1 MRHLIAATALTMAAG
16 ALLPA
21 LLGSAPRAQSAD
33 PGASGNHALA
43 RRSAGGAA
51 ATVPS
56 AGWTTEVA
64 GTSAVATGVRIEG
77 DGERTRFRLELTR
90 PVLAN
95 IFALAAPYRVIV
107 DVPDLEFKLPAAAG
121 RTGHG
126 LINAFRYG
134 LFAAGKSRLVIDA
147 AGPVL
152 IENAAFVPAA
162 ERQPAHLVF
171 DLVRTDAAQFAA
183 LSRPPPSLRRESD
196 QRASRSDQEK
206 QPPRPKTTRPVIVID
221 PGHGGP
227 DPGAVAGPD
236 LAEKNVV
243 LAVARHLKSIL
254 DAGRRYQ
261 VHLTRNE
268 DIFVSLDDRVRLS
281 RQHGADLFVSLHVD
295 ALAEREVAK
304 SVRGATIYTLS
315 ERASDETARRL
326 AEKENSS
333 DLLAGLEAVPAAGE
347 DQVRTIL
354 IDLIRRE
361 TANFS
366 AHFRNVLADRLKG
379 RIALSRDP
387 QRSAAFVVL
396 KQSETP
402 SVLLELGY
410 MSNADDQNR
419 LRTPEWQRQVAAA
432 VAGAI
437 DAYFAE
443 RLARIQR

>member
-1 MRHLIAATALTMAAG
+1 
-16 ALLPA
+16 
-21 LLGSAPRAQSAD
+21 
-33 PGASGNHALA
+33 
-43 RRSAGGAA
+43 
-51 ATVPS
+51 
-56 AGWTTEVA
+56 
-64 GTSAVATGVRIEG
+64 
-77 DGERTRFRLELTR
+77 
-90 PVLAN
+90 
-95 IFALAAPYRVIV
+95 
-107 DVPDLEFKLPAAAG
+107 
-121 RTGHG
+121 
-126 LINAFRYG
+126 
-134 LFAAGKSRLVIDA
+134 
-147 AGPVL
+147 
-152 IENAAFVPAA
+152 
-162 ERQPAHLVF
+162 
-171 DLVRTDAAQFAA
+171 
-183 LSRPPPSLRRESD
+183 
-196 QRASRSDQEK
+196 
-206 QPPRPKTTRPVIVID
+206 
-221 PGHGGP
+221 
-227 DPGAVAGPD
+227 
-236 LAEKNVV
+236 
-243 LAVARHLKSIL
+243 
-254 DAGRRYQ
+254 
-261 VHLTRNE
+261 
-268 DIFVSLDDRVRLS
+268 
-281 RQHGADLFVSLHVD
+281 
-295 ALAEREVAK
+295 
-304 SVRGATIYTLS
+304 VRGATIYTLS
-315 ERASDETARRL
+315 ERASDETAHRL